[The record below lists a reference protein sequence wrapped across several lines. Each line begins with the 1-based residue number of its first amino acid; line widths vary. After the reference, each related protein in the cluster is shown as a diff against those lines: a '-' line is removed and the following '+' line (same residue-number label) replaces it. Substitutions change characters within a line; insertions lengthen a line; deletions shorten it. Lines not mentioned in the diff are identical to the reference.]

1 MEKKPDVKL
10 DIKAMTVGELESC
23 IGSMNQDELQQAGSI
38 IRLLSDKVRNRQKAI
53 KMISHKHF

>member
-1 MEKKPDVKL
+1 MEKKLDVKL

-23 IGSMNQDELQQAGSI
+23 IDSMNADELRQAGSI